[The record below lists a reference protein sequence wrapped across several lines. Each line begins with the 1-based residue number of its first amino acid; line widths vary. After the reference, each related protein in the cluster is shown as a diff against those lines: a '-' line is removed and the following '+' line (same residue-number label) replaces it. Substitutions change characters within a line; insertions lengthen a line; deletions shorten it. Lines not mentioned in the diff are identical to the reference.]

1 MPKVGRNDPCPCG
14 SGKKYK
20 QCCMERDRI
29 AQIERVQWQRSYE
42 ALFDQL
48 FLFSRG
54 PAFEV
59 DILSAFNLFWNGSY
73 HMRAVR
79 AIGRRDLL
87 RFFDWYV
94 LDYRT
99 WQSKRT
105 ILAEFLA
112 QIGSQFAE
120 TERKMLDDWQ
130 QSVMSLF
137 CVQEAKAGT
146 FLVLR
151 DLILGGDYRVD
162 EVLWS
167 RMATPGDLLVGHI
180 LPVPGGARL
189 SPSPT
194 LLPSAMQ
201 DELMQFITA
210 AWQGYQE
217 AHYQATQRDFLR
229 ESGHLF
235 NHFLL
240 SKASLAE
247 DRLARDGKYYDARPA
262 LLALQKA
269 RAEEEEETRKRLER
283 RLEEMEEE
291 ETEDEKGLPN
301 VEFTKS
307 GLIIPGSEAVSKP
320 HAAEKGK
327 TFADGKLLLP

>member
-1 MPKVGRNDPCPCG
+1 MPNVGRNDLCPCG

-20 QCCMERDRI
+20 HCCMSRDR
-29 AQIERVQWQRSYE
+29 AVQSQHTEARRSYE
-42 ALFDQL
+42 TLFDQL
-48 FLFSRG
+48 FLFSQG

-59 DILSAFNLFWNGSY
+59 DLLFAFNLFWNGSY
-73 HMRAVR
+73 HMNAVR
-79 AIGRRDLL
+79 AIDRRDLL

-94 LDYRT
+94 LDYPT

-112 QIGSQFAE
+112 QVGSKLTEAE
-120 TERKMLDDWQ
+120 RQILGDWQ

-137 CVQEAKAGT
+137 RVQEAKPAA

-151 DLILGGDYRVD
+151 DLIIGGDYQVD
-162 EVLWS
+162 EMLWS
-167 RMATPGDLLVGHI
+167 RMAVADDLLVGHV

-194 LLPSAMQ
+194 LLPPSMQ
-201 DELMQFITA
+201 DDLMQYINA

-217 AHYQATQRDFLR
+217 AHYQATKRDFLR

-235 NHFLL
+235 NHALL
-240 SKASLAE
+240 NKASLTEAK
-247 DRLARDGKYYDARPA
+247 LARGGKYYDAGPA

-269 RAEEEEETRKRLER
+269 RAEEEEQVRKRLEQ
-283 RLEEMEEE
+283 RLEKIDEEGRDDE
-291 ETEDEKGLPN
+291 EGQPN

-307 GLIIPGSEAVSKP
+307 GLIIPGSEPVSKP
-320 HAAEKGK
+320 RMEDKGK
-327 TFADGKLLLP
+327 TFAGGKLLLP